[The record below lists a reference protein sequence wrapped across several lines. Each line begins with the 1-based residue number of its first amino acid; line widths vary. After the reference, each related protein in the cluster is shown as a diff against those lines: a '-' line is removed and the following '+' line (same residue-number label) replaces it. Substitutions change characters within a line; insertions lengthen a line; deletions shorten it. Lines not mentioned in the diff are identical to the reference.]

1 MNPRLLPAALAV
13 LVLAVPPVLASTTG
27 EVNDPVC
34 GTATATG
41 HSSVP
46 VHWRL
51 DVITNHGSASD
62 EEYGSAVVLAASAD
76 CWTDTC
82 AYGVLYADGAEV
94 ARSRT
99 VCV

>member
-1 MNPRLLPAALAV
+1 MNPRLLPAARAV
-13 LVLAVPPVLASTTG
+13 LLLAAPPALASPSG

-41 HSSVP
+41 HSSTP

-51 DVITNHGSASD
+51 DVVTNHGSASD
-62 EEYGSAVVLAASAD
+62 EAYGSAVVLAASAD

-82 AYGVLYADGAEV
+82 AIGVLYADGVEV